1 MVIDSEPIT
10 MQQATLLHDLA
21 ADRAVELDPS
31 TIEHA
36 LSSRAAQ
43 GMDPQLDRE
52 RRELLQAREQIDRRL
67 AQLDQLLEPRY
78 PASWNSLDREQAR
91 SVIDWL
97 KRQPVPDL
105 QSRVALAITAGPGDQ
120 TEPIL
125 LDVTCGYCGAAAGT
139 PCFTKFG
146 EVRWDN
152 PHKPRI
158 ELADAEQLVEHAR
171 ERRRQARAAAD
182 AGGDEDWSERTE
194 MSVPAPGIACPSCRA
209 DPGQPCVNHEG
220 RINAGMH
227 QPRALIAGV
236 PATSEAAWS
245 NVALWVS
252 CGDHGSFK
260 RYESSAPI
268 QIPAGKTFGTCPRC
282 SLRLVFDG
290 WCDERHAQFAAAAAA
305 AAAASART

>member
-36 LSSRAAQ
+36 LSSRAAH

-78 PASWNSLDREQAR
+78 PASWSSLDREQAR

-182 AGGDEDWSERTE
+182 AGGDEDWSKRTE
-194 MSVPAPGIACPSCRA
+194 MAVPAPVNGRLHHTCGHRPRWQGRRMSEVANSLGCSIYALRTWVQKADVESGAAEPPPSSRERDEIRQLKRELLTRKSGYARDCPSL
-209 DPGQPCVNHEG
+209 E
-220 RINAGMH
+220 
-227 QPRALIAGV
+227 
-236 PATSEAAWS
+236 
-245 NVALWVS
+245 
-252 CGDHGSFK
+252 
-260 RYESSAPI
+260 
-268 QIPAGKTFGTCPRC
+268 
-282 SLRLVFDG
+282 
-290 WCDERHAQFAAAAAA
+290 
-305 AAAASART
+305 